1 MKNKISEWLY
11 EAWNG
16 HPFLLSEEAEII
28 CKTRFD
34 ENFKWMNDSQIQNLV
49 KLKARAMYKKKY
61 PDAKRLWIFKRFK

>member
-49 KLKARAMYKKKY
+49 STVLSSTKVLQNENR
-61 PDAKRLWIFKRFK
+61 